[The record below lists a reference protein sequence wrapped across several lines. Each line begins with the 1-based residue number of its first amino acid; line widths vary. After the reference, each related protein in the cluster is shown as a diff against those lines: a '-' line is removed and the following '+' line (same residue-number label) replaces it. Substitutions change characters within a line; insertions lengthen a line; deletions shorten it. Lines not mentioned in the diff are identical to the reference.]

1 MAKKLITPSDLD
13 SITVNSDTNKVEV
26 GQTTNALVEARRPD
40 KLDTTQ
46 SKHIPFSV
54 TIGDVNGS

>member
-13 SITVNSDTNKVEV
+13 GITVNSDTNKVEV
-26 GQTTNALVEARRPD
+26 GQTTNALVEARRSD

-46 SKHIPFSV
+46 SKNIPFSI